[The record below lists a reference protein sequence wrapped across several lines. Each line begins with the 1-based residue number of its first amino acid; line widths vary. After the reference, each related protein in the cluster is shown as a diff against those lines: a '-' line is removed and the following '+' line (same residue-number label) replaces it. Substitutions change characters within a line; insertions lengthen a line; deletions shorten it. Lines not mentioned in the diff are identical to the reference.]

1 MFVARAPSP
10 ATLTMSKVRRSAG
23 NQPLQGVRVLVGR
36 ARHQAGALSAELRK
50 LGAQVLEI
58 PFIEIRK
65 PRSFQPLDS
74 ALKSLDTYD
83 WLILTSVNGVE
94 ALFERLAAVG
104 LDADALQHFKIAAIG
119 PATEQAIA
127 DRGLVVD
134 VVPNKYVA
142 EEVVRIL
149 RPHVRGQ
156 RVLLVRAKVARDV
169 IPVQLTG
176 AGASVDVVEAYQT
189 VTPEESKARLQEV
202 FADKKRQPEFI
213 TFTSASTVQN
223 FLALIVGTDV
233 PGKLTEVKFA
243 SIGPVTSETLQE
255 YGLPAH
261 IEAEDYS
268 MEGLV
273 EAITQSVA
281 GHD

>member
-1 MFVARAPSP
+1 
-10 ATLTMSKVRRSAG
+10 LTSKNSK
-23 NQPLQGVRVLVGR
+23 PLKGRRVLVTR
-36 ARHQAGALSAELRK
+36 AQKQAASLSALLRER
-50 LGAQVLEI
+50 GAEVIEV
-58 PFIEIRK
+58 PVIEII
-65 PRSFQPLDS
+65 PPPSYEALDN
-74 ALKSLDTYD
+74 ALRQAIDYD

-94 ALFERLAAVG
+94 ALFERLAALG

-119 PATEQAIA
+119 PVTEEAVA

-142 EEVVRIL
+142 EEVVRLL
-149 RPHVRGQ
+149 RPHMRGQ

-176 AGASVDVVEAYQT
+176 AGARVDVVEAYQT

-213 TFTSASTVQN
+213 TFTSSSTVQN

-261 IEAEDYS
+261 IEAEDYT

-273 EAITQSVA
+273 EAISQSV
-281 GHD
+281 GGRQERS